1 MSDRPVEDAT
11 DEAVAARL
19 AQARLLVVRGE
30 PEAALALVERV
41 LDEDP
46 GRLPALILQ
55 GTLLLH
61 EREEARALAAF
72 ERAVALAPGS
82 AEGRNGQARVLHALG
97 RHAEALAAAQAAL
110 AMLSQGENFRET
122 SAVYLTL
129 VWCLREQHRYREAL
143 ALAEE
148 GLLRAPDAVLA
159 QWASVVEEEAAEA
172 EKERC

>member
-1 MSDRPVEDAT
+1 VSDSPVTAAA

-19 AQARLLVVRGE
+19 AEARVLVVRGE
-30 PEAALALVERV
+30 PEAALALVQQV
-41 LDEDP
+41 LDAEP
-46 GRLPALILQ
+46 ECLPALILM
-55 GTLLLH
+55 GTLLLQ

-72 ERAVALAPGS
+72 ERAVALAPRS
-82 AEGRNGQARVLHALG
+82 AEARNGQARVLHALG

-110 AMLSQGENFRET
+110 EMLGEGDNFRQI

>member
-1 MSDRPVEDAT
+1 MTAAA
-11 DEAVAARL
+11 DEAVASRL
-19 AQARLLVVRGE
+19 AEARVLVVRGE
-30 PEAALALVERV
+30 PEAALALVDGV
-41 LDEDP
+41 LHDDP
-46 GRLPALILQ
+46 GCLPALLLQ
-55 GTLLLH
+55 GTLLLD

-72 ERAVALAPGS
+72 ERALALAPRS
-82 AEGRNGQARVLHALG
+82 AEARNGQARVLHALG
-97 RHAEALAAAQAAL
+97 RHAEALTAAHSAFE
-110 AMLSQGENFRET
+110 MLSEGENFRET

-148 GLLRAPDAVLA
+148 GLQRAPDAVLA